1 MYNNINDGTKI
12 CKIHKRAKK
21 KIIKPGCGWEGLLV
35 ATWLLT
41 VHKD

>member
-21 KIIKPGCGWEGLLV
+21 KKKIKIKPGCGWEGC
-35 ATWLLT
+35 
-41 VHKD
+41 